1 ELRDSWPKLPQLCV
15 DSRDLLEGDID
26 EAYDAASRTALVN
39 RLDLMN
45 VRAQLVDSWR
55 QIAIFA
61 NALLGTFN
69 VDYNLSTSTA
79 TNKPLTFGGSRNK
92 HTLTLNTELPLTRL
106 NERNSYRAA
115 LIGYQRQR
123 RTLMEAEDL
132 VIQGVRGDLRALRIG
147 AENYKIQQRQVD
159 LAYSTVESALESLV
173 QPSAPS
179 GGLAGAASAA
189 GSRAGGARG

>member
-45 VRAQLVDSWR
+45 VRAELVDSWR

-69 VDYNLSTSTA
+69 VDYNLATSTP
-79 TNKPLTFGGSRNK
+79 TNKPLAFGGSRNK
-92 HTLTLNTELPLTRL
+92 DTVTLNTELPLVRL
-106 NERNSYRAA
+106 SERNSYRAA

-123 RTLMEAEDL
+123 RTLMEAEDRVL
-132 VIQGVRGDLRALRIG
+132 QAVRGDLRALRIQ
-147 AENYKIQQRQVD
+147 AENYKIQQRQVE

-173 QPSAPS
+173 QPPAPT
-179 GGLAGAASAA
+179 GDLGAGASTA
-189 GSRAGGARG
+189 GAPIG